1 MPLPPDFIE
10 RLKAANPIDEVMG
23 SYVTLKRSGRDYV
36 CLCPFHNEKTPSCY
50 VHPDRDFFHCFG
62 CGAGGDVITF
72 TMKYNNLDYMEAVKL
87 LAERGGVPMPQDSFF
102 GEKKGSGEFKKRLY
116 EMNRTA
122 AKFFYSKLKTPEGRQ
137 CLDYLVNK
145 RRLSFET
152 IKKYGMGFAPNS
164 WSELKSYMLSEGYT
178 EDELLKGS
186 LISSSKNN
194 TKKTFDFFVNR
205 AMFPFFDLTGH
216 IVGFGGRAL
225 GEDDKRKYLN
235 SRDTAVYNKE
245 KYLFS
250 MNFAKNACV
259 KSKQILLC
267 EGNLDVISLNQAGFE
282 NAVASCGT
290 ALTPQQVKMISNYAE
305 SVVICYDSDEA
316 GQKATKKAIR
326 LISETGMKTTV
337 IRMDGAKDPDEYI
350 NKFGADR
357 FRHLISGSKDAVSFR
372 LDECKARFDLDT
384 EAGRYE
390 YIREACRVLSELSSR
405 AQREVYIDRLAKET
419 DISQNSINSELDSF
433 IKRERR
439 AYDKKQWRQTV
450 MNTYQRRDLRDPRA
464 AGHRKEVI
472 AEEGII
478 YYLFQNP
485 DRCENVRAALPPDWF
500 VTDLNKRFY
509 ISLTERIENDGDTS
523 LSSFNAE
530 FSPDEM
536 GRLTALLENA
546 RKLGIDEAVARDYVK
561 VLKDNSTAGADDIG
575 SDEEFLAAIEKMRQE
590 KK

>member
-235 SRDTAVYNKE
+235 SRDTAGYNKE

-337 IRMDGAKDPDEYI
+337 IRMDGAKDPDE
-350 NKFGADR
+350 
-357 FRHLISGSKDAVSFR
+357 
-372 LDECKARFDLDT
+372 
-384 EAGRYE
+384 
-390 YIREACRVLSELSSR
+390 
-405 AQREVYIDRLAKET
+405 
-419 DISQNSINSELDSF
+419 
-433 IKRERR
+433 
-439 AYDKKQWRQTV
+439 
-450 MNTYQRRDLRDPRA
+450 
-464 AGHRKEVI
+464 
-472 AEEGII
+472 
-478 YYLFQNP
+478 
-485 DRCENVRAALPPDWF
+485 
-500 VTDLNKRFY
+500 
-509 ISLTERIENDGDTS
+509 
-523 LSSFNAE
+523 
-530 FSPDEM
+530 
-536 GRLTALLENA
+536 
-546 RKLGIDEAVARDYVK
+546 
-561 VLKDNSTAGADDIG
+561 
-575 SDEEFLAAIEKMRQE
+575 
-590 KK
+590 